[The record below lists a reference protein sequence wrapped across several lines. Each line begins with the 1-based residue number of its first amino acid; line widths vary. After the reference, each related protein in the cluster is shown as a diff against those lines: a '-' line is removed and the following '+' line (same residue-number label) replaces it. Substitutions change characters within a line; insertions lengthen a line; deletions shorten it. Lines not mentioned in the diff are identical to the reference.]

1 MIGQKQKVAAGIEI
15 VLLFLFLSMTI
26 GCAPSV
32 RYTANR
38 GNSSIGSDT
47 DNNSIQQNEPVQSA
61 QNQSITGS
69 HDQAGTVSVGKTMRS
84 AVASYIGIPYRRGGS
99 DRAGFDCSGFVCA
112 VFKDVYNILLPRSS
126 GEMSKYGNQVHLRNA
141 VSGDLVFFKNHR
153 IGKINHVGIYLEN
166 GSFVHASVKHGVR
179 YSSINEAYY
188 AKRFAMLR
196 RILE

>member
-38 GNSSIGSDT
+38 GNSSSDT
-47 DNNSIQQNEPVQSA
+47 DNNPIQQNEPVKAA
-61 QNQSITGS
+61 QNQSITGID
-69 HDQAGTVSVGKTMRS
+69 DQAGSVSVGKNLRS

-99 DRAGFDCSGFVCA
+99 DRSGFDCSGFVCA

-126 GEMSKYGNQVHLRNA
+126 GEMSRYGNQVHLRNA

-188 AKRFAMLR
+188 AKRFAMVR
-196 RILE
+196 RVLE